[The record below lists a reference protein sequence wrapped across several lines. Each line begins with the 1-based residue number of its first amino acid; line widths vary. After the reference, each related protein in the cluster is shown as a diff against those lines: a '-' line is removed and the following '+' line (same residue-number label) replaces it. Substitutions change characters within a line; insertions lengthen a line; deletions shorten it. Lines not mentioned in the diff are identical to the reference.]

1 MIRVQGMDRTFLECD
16 EHMWL
21 LGERQL
27 PEEIDFDGGS
37 DWVALN
43 KEFCTYLA
51 TSNDSLVSGLK
62 HLYGYALL
70 PAEVGKGLPVT
81 R

>member
-1 MIRVQGMDRTFLECD
+1 
-16 EHMWL
+16 MWR
-21 LGERQL
+21 LGGRQL

-43 KEFCTYLA
+43 KEFCSYLV

-70 PAEVGKGLPVT
+70 PAEVSTGQ
-81 R
+81 